1 MKYHRATRLLGVMY
15 VVGLSLC
22 LMNCAATKP
31 GKGYVDNTPDEIQ
44 KLIDKKYKQ
53 SMHAVGTA
61 TSGEENTATSKATV
75 QARAEIARVF
85 KVQIDALQKLYEES
99 VNNKELGEYK
109 QAVEI
114 FASLELDG
122 SEIAKS
128 MVRKEK
134 KGYSAKVLVV
144 VSAEQLKKMLE
155 ERMAAIT
162 SFKASKAY
170 KELEDRVAKENQAA
184 QEAEKEIRNP

>member
-1 MKYHRATRLLGVMY
+1 
-15 VVGLSLC
+15 

-53 SMHAVGTA
+53 SMTAVGTA

-85 KVQIDALQKLYEES
+85 KAQIDVLQKLYEES
-99 VNNKELGEYK
+99 VNNRELGEYK

-114 FASLELDG
+114 FASLELNG

-184 QEAEKEIRNP
+184 QEAEKEMQNP